1 MNKGRNP
8 ASGLWIM
15 KWFGG
20 ARNAP
25 KAPLFDPPYR
35 FQLIRKAAA

>member
-1 MNKGRNP
+1 MDHE
-8 ASGLWIM
+8 M
-15 KWFGG
+15 VTG